1 MNHATDF
8 YQWNYRGHEPTAE
21 HEKLMH
27 AHRMIMFGP
36 KDLYLFGKRGQNL
49 GSHFLSCKYL
59 PDFEHYDFLHLFE
72 HYYLCGDERA
82 RESLMRFANFVVTFE
97 WDVTFLRESEK
108 NGIPPLDK
116 VDFFDK
122 HHNALHRS
130 HYARIYSWQ
139 LYTPLQAFQATGHP
153 VYDLITKWQLRRLSH
168 LQRLSRGIPEAW
180 VRSYWD
186 STKQTTWKRYEYP
199 DDNDVTTYQFTAQ
212 QWQIYKTMFA
222 FHEAFK
228 TYGDEEILD
237 NIWGLCDYLLQ
248 VPWQGP

>member
-1 MNHATDF
+1 M
-8 YQWNYRGHEPTAE
+8 
-21 HEKLMH
+21 
-27 AHRMIMFGP
+27 
-36 KDLYLFGKRGQNL
+36 
-49 GSHFLSCKYL
+49 
-59 PDFEHYDFLHLFE
+59 
-72 HYYLCGDERA
+72 
-82 RESLMRFANFVVTFE
+82 
-97 WDVTFLRESEK
+97 
-108 NGIPPLDK
+108 
-116 VDFFDK
+116 
-122 HHNALHRS
+122 
-130 HYARIYSWQ
+130 
-139 LYTPLQAFQATGHP
+139 YTPLQAFQATGHP